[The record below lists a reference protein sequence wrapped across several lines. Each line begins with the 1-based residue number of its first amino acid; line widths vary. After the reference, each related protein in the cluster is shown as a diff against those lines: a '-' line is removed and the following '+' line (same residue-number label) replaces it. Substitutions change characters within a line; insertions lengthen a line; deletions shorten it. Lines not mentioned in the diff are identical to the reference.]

1 LNLQASK
8 SGYQESF
15 KNIQGSDERNKVH
28 DGTLELLSQQEI
40 EKQEQL
46 VEQRKKEQERI
57 QAEREK
63 ERALVQAEK
72 VKEKLQKEKKNDIAA
87 NRILAKGYGE
97 SQPLVKCE
105 TEESC
110 SEEDHEWN
118 RRCEFTIVNWE

>member
-1 LNLQASK
+1 LQPTRQNQPTITIEIGTHTDIRGNAS
-8 SGYQESF
+8 Y
-15 KNIQGSDERNKVH
+15 NK
-28 DGTLELLSQQEI
+28 ELSQ
-40 EKQEQL
+40 K
-46 VEQRKKEQERI
+46 
-57 QAEREK
+57 
-63 ERALVQAEK
+63 RADA
-72 VKEKLQKEKKNDIAA
+72 VKEFLVKNDIAA